1 MILNNQ
7 FTLGSAI
14 PMEVVSPATMR
25 QVAHLHNQ
33 SKSSNNFIFIG
44 NETVS
49 TANGIHLDPAE
60 SKIITLEPG
69 DSLWAVSNPNGL
81 SLGVLTVRQAQ

>member
-1 MILNNQ
+1 MIINNQ
-7 FTLGSAI
+7 FTLGSATAI
-14 PMEVVSPATMR
+14 EVVSPATMR

-44 NETVS
+44 NESVS

-60 SKIITLEPG
+60 SKTITLEPG
-69 DSLWAVSNPNGL
+69 DSLWAVSNPAGL
-81 SLGVLTVRQAQ
+81 SLGVLNIRQAQ